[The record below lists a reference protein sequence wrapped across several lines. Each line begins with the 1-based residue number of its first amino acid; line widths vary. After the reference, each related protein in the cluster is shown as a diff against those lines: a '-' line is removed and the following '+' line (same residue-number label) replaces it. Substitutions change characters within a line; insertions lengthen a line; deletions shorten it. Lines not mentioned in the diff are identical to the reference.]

1 MKVPIY
7 KKVPARLEGILGPE
21 GRDEFLDFVNFN
33 WNLGSKILLEES
45 SNQFEKRLTEEVG
58 KIKTDISE
66 FKTSTDQ
73 AYNSLKG
80 ELTNVKT
87 ELAIFR
93 SEFEGFKTEVR
104 SEFVAV
110 RSEIKSEIAICRFEL
125 RTEMA
130 EMKLEL
136 KTEMHSGFLGVY
148 KEISKIHQLIS
159 TQTKWILATGVSITV
174 FMPILMKLLDKYIL
188 SY

>member
-7 KKVPARLEGILGPE
+7 KRVPTRLENILGPK

-45 SNQFEKRLTEEVG
+45 SNQFEKRLTEEFG
-58 KIKTDISE
+58 KIKTELSE
-66 FKTSTDQ
+66 FKENTDHTST
-73 AYNSLKG
+73 NLKN
-80 ELTNVKT
+80 EITNVKT

-93 SEFEGFKTEVR
+93 SEFEGFKLEVR
-104 SEFVAV
+104 SEFAAV
-110 RSEIKSEIAICRFEL
+110 RSEIRSEIAVCKFEL
-125 RTEMA
+125 RTEMS

-136 KTEMHSGFLGVY
+136 KTEMHSGFLGIY
-148 KEISKIHQLIS
+148 KEIAKIHQLIS

-174 FMPILMKLLDKYIL
+174 FMPILMKLLDKYL
-188 SY
+188 